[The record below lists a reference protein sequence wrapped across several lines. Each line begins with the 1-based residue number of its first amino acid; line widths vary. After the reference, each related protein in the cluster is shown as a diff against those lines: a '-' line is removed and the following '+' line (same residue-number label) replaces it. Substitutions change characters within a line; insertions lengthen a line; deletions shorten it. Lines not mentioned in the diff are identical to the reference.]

1 MNYEKL
7 KEAEAN
13 FLQLY
18 PEGFADPAIEVI
30 RKKHNVD
37 RLVQFA
43 QQELTRTNCNKPHH
57 IADTLTKIISRS
69 SMVSRFEKPPFKEF
83 INSLSSDEK
92 EALAFAIEQRLFGKK
107 QQGFETI
114 LGMLAHY
121 KIAKWAVVS
130 AVPFYFAPKREVFV
144 KPTTAKRI
152 IAALEVEGLSYKPTP
167 SWDFYKGYR
176 NLLTDIKKQV
186 DPSLAPNNAALSG
199 FLMMSFND

>member
-1 MNYEKL
+1 MNYDKI

-18 PEGFADPAIEVI
+18 PKGFADPAMETI

-37 RLVQFA
+37 KLVEFA
-43 QQELTRTNCNKPHH
+43 QHELTRTNCNKPHH
-57 IADTLTKIISRS
+57 VADTLLKIVSRS
-69 SMVSRFEKPPFKEF
+69 SMVSRFEKPPFKAF

-114 LGMLAHY
+114 QGMLAHY
-121 KIAKWAVVS
+121 KIGKWAIVS
-130 AVPFYFAPKREVFV
+130 AIPFYVAPRREVFV

-152 IAALEVEGLSYKPTP
+152 ITALQVEDLVYRPTP
-167 SWDFYKGYR
+167 SWEFYRGYQK
-176 NLLTDIKKQV
+176 LLADIKKQV
-186 DPSLAPNNAALSG
+186 DSSLAPNNAALSG
-199 FLMMSFND
+199 FLMMSFRD